1 MIQEIKIKYN
11 QKQTNIDLIVGVIC
25 AAVSLGSW
33 LYGASKFYFI
43 LAVSLVY
50 LGSYLYKKKRNYFE
64 VRHSVLKKDLGATIP
79 FSEIVQAKI
88 FAGEYIFKSGKNKI
102 ILNRNMMDKE
112 SIPVV
117 EKLISDIQN
126 NQNKTSSNSRLKP
139 LPGLQFNRVYN

>member
-64 VRHSVLKKDLGATIP
+64 VRHSGLKKDLGATIP
-79 FSEIVQAKI
+79 ISEIVQAKI

-126 NQNKTSSNSRLKP
+126 KTSSNSRLKP